1 MKLATKKVQMVFHCV
16 IQLRAYTALWC
27 GPCRRIKPK
36 LIETMSKHNYKIIE
50 QKTMQ
55 KADFK
60 RDVNEFVPFFEVLKS
75 GQLSCPDG
83 MDGCEVFHWGLKKV
97 DSIQTSDEMLFAQF
111 LSKNRIRNINDSYIH
126 SSTYTS
132 SARWYSIRLQFS
144 IWHNSYS
151 KNRMQKKVN
160 ILKEMKVL

>member
-1 MKLATKKVQMVFHCV
+1 MTDSQPEVDKNIVDVTVYEISNEEGSNGLPLV

-111 LSKNRIRNINDSYIH
+111 LSKNRIRNINDSL
-126 SSTYTS
+126 YTP
-132 SARWYSIRLQFS
+132 AVRTLPPRDGI
-144 IWHNSYS
+144 
-151 KNRMQKKVN
+151 
-160 ILKEMKVL
+160 VLDDNF